1 MNRLIKS
8 FGYAFNG
15 LRLFFL
21 KEKNGQLELL
31 AAIITVALGFW
42 LHISNMEWCIILL
55 CIGGVL
61 GLEILNSSLEKL
73 IDHFHPEIHPNI
85 KIVKDMAAASVLWF
99 SIIASIVGAIIFLPK
114 LIVLFR

>member
-31 AAIITVALGFW
+31 AAIVAIILGFW
-42 LHISNMEWCIILL
+42 LSISTMEWCIVLL

-61 GLEILNSSLEKL
+61 SLEMLNSVLEKL
-73 IDHFHPEIHPNI
+73 VDHIHPEKHSNI
-85 KIVKDMAAASVLWF
+85 KIVKDMAAGAVLWF
-99 SIIASIVGAIIFLPK
+99 SIITSIIGLLIFLPK
-114 LIVLFR
+114 LLAF